1 MILFLCDICVCV
13 CVYGVYNHL
22 RKFDSRVL
30 LIGDQPGMTERALNG
45 DWQFY

>member
-1 MILFLCDICVCV
+1 MIFACV

-22 RKFDSRVL
+22 RIFDSLVL
-30 LIGDQPGMTERALNG
+30 LIGDQSGMTERALNG